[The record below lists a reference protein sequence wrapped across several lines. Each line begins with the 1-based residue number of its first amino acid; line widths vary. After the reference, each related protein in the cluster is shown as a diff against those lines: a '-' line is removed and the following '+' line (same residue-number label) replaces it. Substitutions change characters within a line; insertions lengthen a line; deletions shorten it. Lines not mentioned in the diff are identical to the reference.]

1 MRTRDEMLLEQV
13 YSKIFLKEEDKF
25 QPNDP
30 EMQELSKVGMGEEF
44 PEGET
49 SNDKEESLSQEQM
62 VEAQALADYIEK
74 NINSI
79 NPDMNYKTLANAIKI
94 ILKDFGSHNIPA
106 FVEEILK

>member
-1 MRTRDEMLLEQV
+1 MRTKDQLLLEKI
-13 YSKIFLKEEDKF
+13 YSNVLLENENKF

-30 EMQELSKVGMGEEF
+30 EMQELSKVDMREEF
-44 PEGET
+44 PEEEN

-79 NPDMNYKTLANAIKI
+79 NPDMNYKTFANAIKI